1 MSNVEFL
8 ALATKFLTLYKQI
21 MYSEADQ
28 SIVTKIEFDQF
39 QLKVTI
45 HDYYGGKDDILLFSN
60 EQEMDDY
67 FDQVKAIAADA

>member
-39 QLKVTI
+39 QLKVTV
-45 HDYYGGKDDILLFSN
+45 HDYYDGKDDILLFSN

-67 FDQVKAIAADA
+67 FDQVKAIVADA